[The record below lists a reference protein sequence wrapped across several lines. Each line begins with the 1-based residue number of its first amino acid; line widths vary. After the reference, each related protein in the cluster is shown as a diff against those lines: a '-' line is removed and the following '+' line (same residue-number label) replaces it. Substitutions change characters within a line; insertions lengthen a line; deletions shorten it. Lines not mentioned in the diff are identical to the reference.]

1 MFLKKDRPTF
11 FEKMVEKSENFGKI
25 NKKQLKNQL
34 LYLTYEG
41 LILKYKVNTIV
52 IVCNRCTLPMRD

>member
-41 LILKYKVNTIV
+41 LIHVCRSVYFYV
-52 IVCNRCTLPMRD
+52 ICVVPYL